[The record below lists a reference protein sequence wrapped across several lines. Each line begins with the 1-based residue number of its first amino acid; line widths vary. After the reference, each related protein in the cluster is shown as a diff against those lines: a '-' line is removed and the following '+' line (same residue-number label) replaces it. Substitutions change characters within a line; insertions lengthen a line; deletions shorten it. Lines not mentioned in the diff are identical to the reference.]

1 MKYATIITQT
11 ITASALVL
19 AMTAQ
24 ATAADTDQ
32 ALVDVGGT
40 TEGNYTYQTESLDGQ
55 AARYQEDHSYRTTF
69 EAGSPALGGTREGIH
84 RDRVEVKEGR
94 QITSQQ
100 TDQSAHV
107 GLGAGNP
114 TTGTRG

>member
-19 AMTAQ
+19 SMAAQ

-32 ALVDVGGT
+32 ALVNVGGT
-40 TEGNYTYQTESLDGQ
+40 TEGNHEYSAHSADGQ
-55 AARYQEDHSYRTTF
+55 AVHYQNDHAYRTTF

-84 RDRVEVKEGR
+84 RARVEADGH

-100 TDQSAHV
+100 VDQSDHI
-107 GLGAGNP
+107 GTGSGNP
-114 TTGTRG
+114 TVGTRG

>member
-19 AMTAQ
+19 GMAAQ
-24 ATAADTDQ
+24 ATAADTDH
-32 ALVDVGGT
+32 ALVNIGGT
-40 TEGNYTYQTESLDGQ
+40 TEGNHVYHAQAEDGQ
-55 AARYQEDHSYRTTF
+55 AVQYQGHHSYRTTF

-84 RDRVEVKEGR
+84 RERVEVEGR

-100 TDQSAHV
+100 VDQSDHI
-107 GLGAGNP
+107 GTGTGNP
-114 TTGTRG
+114 TVGTRG